1 MSGEIYFFSAV
12 QTTGKNILTI
22 RVLKKNQSPSELHSP
37 NIYFLIQ
44 NTCLTSSSSEC
55 SETFKNALPKC
66 SGHFWQKISFTLSV
80 AARNWHFLQTR
91 WVRLNRHDPEQS
103 GFIRNSLGSRSG
115 CTRQSFP
122 PPSWSWAPCRCT
134 SSRSWCPGSGCTG
147 GSRGSHSPVKDWNDH
162 RTWYRL
168 MP

>member
-66 SGHFWQKISFTLSV
+66 SGHFWQKSV
-80 AARNWHFLQTR
+80 LLF
-91 WVRLNRHDPEQS
+91 QS
-103 GFIRNSLGSRSG
+103 PHETDTFFRQDGFDWTGTIRNNPVLSGTASAAAVDALDNLSLLHLGLGHPADAHRPEVG
-115 CTRQSFP
+115 VP
-122 PPSWSWAPCRCT
+122 GLDAPEAAE
-134 SSRSWCPGSGCTG
+134 
-147 GSRGSHSPVKDWNDH
+147 V
-162 RTWYRL
+162 L
-168 MP
+168 IAL